1 MAEKRKAYTPK
12 RFTPYAKRG
21 PGLNFKRAVTSVIKA
36 HERSGKSGDMGAH
49 NEHIASAAI
58 PSAPSLNAGIP
69 VLLTRGDGTG
79 QFSGPAYLMKRFKLN
94 LQVVNNAAQSLIC
107 RFTIVIDDQ
116 PTSSDLYHGPGP
128 TVSGGY
134 SILASN
140 HVTSQLVPMYPRR
153 FRVLHDE
160 MINLSSVGETGDQAL
175 RSVDIRLDEKVSA
188 TLTASQLSVYQANKV
203 LRVYVSQ
210 EGPVGSVY
218 ASGDWTLLFTQ

>member
-1 MAEKRKAYTPK
+1 MDKRKAYTPR
-12 RFTPYAKRG
+12 RFKPYNKGRYVS
-21 PGLNFKRAVTSVIKA
+21 PGLKMAITSVIKK
-36 HERSGKSGDMGAH
+36 HETSGKSGDMGAH

-79 QFSGPAYLMKRFKLN
+79 QYSGPSFTMKRFKLN
-94 LQVVNNAAQSLIC
+94 LQLLNNAAQPLIV
-107 RFTIVIDDQ
+107 RFTVVIDDQ

-140 HVTSQLVPMYPRR
+140 HATSQLVPMYPRR

-160 MINLSSVGETGDQAL
+160 MVSLNETGVSDCQKL
-175 RSVDIRLDEKVSA
+175 CSLDLKLDEKVSA
-188 TLTASQLSVYQANKV
+188 TLTASMLTVYQVNKTI
-203 LRVYVSQ
+203 RIYVSQ
-210 EGPVGSVY
+210 EGPPGSVY